1 MPDSLPTEPV
11 HPIDRNTA
19 EHYVWGGACDGWR
32 HLSRHDLSVIH
43 ERMPPGACEVRHLHR
58 KARQLFFVLAGALDL
73 ELDGTVH
80 RLRPEMSLEIAP
92 GLPHRVSNEGTEDAW
107 FLVVSSPA
115 TKGDRIEVPELGG
128 GVPHGADEEGG
139 LRVG

>member
-128 GVPHGADEEGG
+128 GVPHGADEE
-139 LRVG
+139 

>member
-1 MPDSLPTEPV
+1 MSDSLQPEPARPV
-11 HPIDRNTA
+11 DRSSA
-19 EHYVWGGACDGWR
+19 EHYVWGGTCDGWR

-58 KARQLFFVLAGALDL
+58 KARQLFFALAGELEL

-80 RLRPEMSLEIAP
+80 RLSQGMSLEIAP
-92 GLPHRVSNEGTEDAW
+92 GLPHRVSNAGAQDAW
-107 FLVVSSPA
+107 FLVISSPA

-128 GVPHGADEEGG
+128 GVPHGADEELPG
-139 LRVG
+139 